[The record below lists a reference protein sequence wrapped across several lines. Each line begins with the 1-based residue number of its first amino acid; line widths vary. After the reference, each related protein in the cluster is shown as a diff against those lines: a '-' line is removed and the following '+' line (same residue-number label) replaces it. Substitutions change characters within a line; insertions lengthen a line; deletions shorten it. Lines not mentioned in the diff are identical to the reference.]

1 MTTAVPR
8 LAPTSWTTSAGDWPR
23 PTPTSP
29 PATPED
35 EGHQA
40 AGPHRLCPG
49 RPADPRNVLV
59 DGHHVV
65 WDGRLLGADMDT
77 PRRDRA
83 RRLWREDAR

>member
-1 MTTAVPR
+1 LGGR
-8 LAPTSWTTSAGDWPR
+8 LAPADADLAARYPR
-23 PTPTSP
+23 GR
-29 PATPED
+29 
-35 EGHQA
+35 GHQA